1 MTQSYQAIIKAVK
14 TYKSSD
20 SKPTLNMRRD
30 CDGDYCLEIKTET
43 KPIQIMKTNI
53 PNAAIAETFLA
64 ILHDHLR

>member
-1 MTQSYQAIIKAVK
+1 
-14 TYKSSD
+14 
-20 SKPTLNMRRD
+20 MRRD

-64 ILHDHLR
+64 ILHDHLK